1 MSPDQWER
9 LETAVAALLTPAV
22 GADTQLRGLE
32 QAVVATAASDSG
44 WEPAPHGL
52 ADHAGHAAK
61 LRPGDPFGEW
71 HLVRELDGG
80 PLGTAWLA
88 EGTDGGRTRQV
99 VVKFV
104 PVSLVDPELRRQ
116 FAREIRLLA
125 RLQHPAIAE
134 LIDAGMGP
142 GGNAYFVL
150 ESVEGT
156 PITQWTEGSLTR
168 RIELMVEVAR
178 AVQFAHRQ
186 LVLHLDLQPSRL
198 LVNEDGQP
206 KLLEFGLARLETEE
220 ISDADAPVI
229 STAAPSIEYAS
240 PEQLLDQEAT
250 ASSDVY
256 SLGVIAFELFT
267 GQAAHPW
274 AELPER
280 HLLLE
285 AETWAL
291 PDCDLPRPLQ
301 RILERA
307 THPDPVLRY
316 EAASTFADEL
326 ERFLSGDAAAPA
338 PTPASSDWRGL
349 AQQYRPVWMGAAAV
363 LAVAVLIALI
373 AGWQAMRATSQ
384 KEAAVASQQQAEQTA
399 LQQAQ
404 ARRAAERARD
414 QAVASRLATLQQRD
428 AADARLAEV
437 LDLSHAT
444 IDGTYRAIRDLPGAT
459 AATAGILRQTVATIE
474 QWDEDDSAD
483 ARIGEL
489 LADTYAGLAGLIG
502 ADSSKPGE
510 LQEAW
515 SLRQKEIAVRTRLI
529 EQTRVKPDAE
539 QRLAEAHLDHWLLTQ
554 RLGQPVAAA
563 AIARWEGSW
572 VRWLKGRPRDV
583 SVLRGA
589 GLYYFARYLLLPGG
603 KLSNLTHATRYWEQE
618 QKLSGG
624 SDSSWRNLAL
634 AYRSQAALPAVRA
647 EARRHALAQAI
658 RYGEKRLRAQ
668 PSQSAARREL
678 ALDLAAVG
686 EMDLEAKDY
695 AAAATGFRSAAEQLR
710 TLAALNAADL
720 QPAAQL
726 AVLRGLARSLWKAE
740 DWAGLDQEAPH
751 WRALAAKD
759 APPADQ
765 ALSSLIEGD
774 RAQQRRDL
782 PRACEFWGHARSAAT
797 EAARSGLIFI
807 DTEALRSR
815 QALCPEHPAPNP

>member
-9 LETAVAALLTPAV
+9 LETAVAALLTPSV
-22 GADTQLRGLE
+22 GVDAQLRGLE

-44 WEPAPHGL
+44 WEATPHGF
-52 ADHAGHAAK
+52 ADHSGHAAK

-71 HLVRELDGG
+71 HLLRELDGG

-88 EGTDGGRTRQV
+88 EGAVNGRTRQV

-125 RLQHPAIAE
+125 RLRHPAIAE
-134 LIDAGMGP
+134 LVDAGMGP
-142 GGNAYFVL
+142 GGNAYFIL
-150 ESVEGT
+150 EAVEGV
-156 PITQWTEGSLTR
+156 PITQWNQGTLTR

-186 LVLHLDLQPSRL
+186 LVLHLDLQPSRI
-198 LVNEDGQP
+198 LVNGDGQP
-206 KLLEFGLARLETEE
+206 KLLEFGLARLETED
-220 ISDADAPVI
+220 IGDQDGPVI
-229 STAAPSIEYAS
+229 STAAPSLEYAS
-240 PEQLLDQEAT
+240 PEQLLEQEAT

-256 SLGVIAFELFT
+256 SLGMIAYELFT
-267 GQAAHPW
+267 GQPARPW
-274 AELPER
+274 NELPER
-280 HLLLE
+280 RLLLD

-291 PDCDLPRPLQ
+291 PDCDLPRPLR

-307 THPDPVLRY
+307 THPDPALRY

-326 ERFLSGDAAAPA
+326 ERFLSGEPA
-338 PTPASSDWRGL
+338 TPPPSATPSDWRSL
-349 AQQYRPVWMGAAAV
+349 AGQYRPVLIGAAAV
-363 LAVAVLIALI
+363 LAVAVALALA
-373 AGWQAMRATSQ
+373 AGWQAMRATNQ
-384 KEAAVASQQQAEQTA
+384 KEAAVAGQQKAEQTA
-399 LQQAQ
+399 QAQ
-404 ARRAAERARD
+404 AKARHAAERARD

-474 QWDEDDSAD
+474 QWDEADSTD
-483 ARIGEL
+483 ARIAEL

-502 ADSSKPGE
+502 ADSTKPGE
-510 LQEAW
+510 LREAW
-515 SLRQKEIAVRTRLI
+515 TLRQKEIAVRTRLI

-539 QRLAEAHLDHWLLTQ
+539 QRLAEAHIDHWLLTQ

-563 AIARWEGSW
+563 AISHWEGSW
-572 VRWLKGRPRDV
+572 GRWLKANPRDV

-589 GLYYFARYLLLPGG
+589 GLYYFCRYLLLPGG
-603 KLSNLTHATRYWEQE
+603 KQSNLHQATRYWELE

-624 SDSSWRNLAL
+624 GESSWRNLAL
-634 AYRSQAALPAVRA
+634 AYRSEAALTSARW

-658 RYGEKRLRAQ
+658 RYGEKRLQAQ
-668 PSQSAARREL
+668 PSQPAARREL
-678 ALDLAAVG
+678 AQDLAASG
-686 EMDLEAKDY
+686 ELDLEAKNY
-695 AAAATGFRSAAEQLR
+695 AAAATAFRGATEQLR
-710 TLAALNAADL
+710 TLASLNSAEL
-720 QPAAQL
+720 QPSAQL
-726 AVLRGLARSLWKAE
+726 TVFRGLARSLWKTE
-740 DWAGLDQEAPH
+740 DWTGLDQEASH

-759 APPADQ
+759 APAVDQ
-765 ALSSLIEGD
+765 ALAALIEGD
-774 RAQQRRDL
+774 RAQRRGEL
-782 PRACEFWGHARSAAT
+782 ARACEAWAQSRSAAT
-797 EAARSGLIFI
+797 EAARSGLIFM

-815 QALCPEHPAPNP
+815 QALCP